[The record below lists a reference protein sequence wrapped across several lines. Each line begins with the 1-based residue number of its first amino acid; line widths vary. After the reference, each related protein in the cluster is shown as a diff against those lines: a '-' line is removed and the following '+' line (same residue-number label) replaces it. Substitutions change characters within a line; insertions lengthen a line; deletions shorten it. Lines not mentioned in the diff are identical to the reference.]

1 MKKRHYTFIGILV
14 TAAVAGFIVGSESGT
29 LPIQQTAT
37 NNNAS
42 STTSS
47 SARINVSAPSKAGE
61 TDYLITLPDGFSVH
75 ERTLKTLV
83 IDGEYINQA
92 LETGDNPFTY
102 RFTVSEKDPQLNL
115 VDWINAN
122 PKAVGYVEGKLI
134 KTATKTCDP
143 NQGPCVDPMCR
154 KLQVTPT
161 GELYNCGASGTHYFL
176 QNRFGDRVISI
187 RFGQDSP
194 MTAAQLLDLIAF
206 K

>member
-14 TAAVAGFIVGSESGT
+14 VAAIAGFIFGSASGT
-29 LPIQQTAT
+29 LPIQQTTT
-37 NNNAS
+37 NTNAS
-42 STTSS
+42 STASS
-47 SARINVSAPSKAGE
+47 GSRINVSAPSKSGE
-61 TDYLITLPDGFSVH
+61 TDYVINLPDGFSVH

-92 LETGDNPFTY
+92 LETGDNPYTY
-102 RFTVSEKDPQLNL
+102 RFIVSEKDPLMNIT
-115 VDWINAN
+115 DWINAN
-122 PKAVGYVEGKLI
+122 AKTVDYVEGKLL
-134 KTATKTCDP
+134 KTASKTCDP
-143 NQGPCVDPMCR
+143 NQGPCVDPVCR

-176 QNRFGDRVISI
+176 QNRFGDRVLSI

-194 MTAAQLLDLIAF
+194 MTAQQLLDLIAF